1 MRGTTNANYRFGET
15 VGSGYVTVPPATNL
29 SYDTNGTNVTL
40 DWSINTSTPLSKAGI
55 TNFTRIDIRYK
66 KVADLGEMWS
76 GSFDSITDGTLVLSS
91 DNTSLR
97 SHTFTLPEGR
107 YLVSVVTWG
116 TVTGVTDAPV
126 VPATSAEQIIEV
138 IVSGYKKWTV
148 IIDESNSNPLSCC
161 TYADDAAGMTKGS
174 SDWDEIFGYKPCVFY
189 QGSVY
194 KYLNPN
200 DFTKFED
207 GTDATSYITNSGD
220 AGYDVMIE
228 FPRMGLTMSKSGTQV
243 TISLTNNPND
253 SNFEYRA
260 HKRGSTQKNAFY
272 LGAYDACQSLA
283 SGVSGSTIG
292 SISGKSPLVS
302 PPLTQFINYAHLRGS
317 GYEIMAFYQWTYV
330 QCLYTL
336 KYGNLNSQ
344 ATFGLGVTSASNS
357 TNSGLLD
364 DQGMNYGILA
374 TGSNPVKLFGLE
386 NIWGN
391 VYQWL
396 SGLYSGTNTYTL
408 FTTTDNFGTN
418 TSVTAWE
425 YNVSSGVTRDVS
437 GYITKVQGTNDG
449 GFIISASGGSSSMY
463 FSDRGGL
470 DSGDFPIVGGCWND
484 SDRAGVFLCYV
495 SYSVSHSSPNI
506 GSRLMF
512 L

>member
-15 VGSGYVTVPPATNL
+15 VGNGYVTVQPTQNLTANGNDGHINL
-29 SYDTNGTNVTL
+29 S
-40 DWSINTSTPLSKAGI
+40 WSTPTTDSVTTLSK
-55 TNFTRIDIRYK
+55 IDIRYK
-66 KVADLGEMWS
+66 AKT
-76 GSFDSITDGTLVLSS
+76 DSSTYFSSVTDGTLA
-91 DNTSLR
+91 TSITDT
-97 SHTFTLPEGR
+97 STTSYTITDVTAGQE
-107 YLVSVVTWG
+107 YLVSVVAWG
-116 TVTGVTDAPV
+116 YVANVGTSSL
-126 VPATSAEQIIEV
+126 VPATSAEQI
-138 IVSGYKKWTV
+138 VSVMPSAYKKWTV
-148 IIDESNSNPLSCC
+148 IIDDSNSNPLSCC

-207 GTDATSYITNSGD
+207 GTDATSYITDSNRL
-220 AGYDVMIE
+220 GYDVMIE
-228 FPRMGLTMSKSGTQV
+228 FPRMGLNMSKSGTQV

-272 LGAYDACQSLA
+272 LGAYDAYDA
-283 SGVSGSTIG
+283 TISGITSDTIG
-292 SISGKSPLVS
+292 SKSGVG
-302 PPLTQFINYAHLRGS
+302 PLTNRGLTSFIGYAHLRGT

-344 ATFGLGVTSASNS
+344 ATLGLGVTGASAA
-357 TNSGLLD
+357 TNSGLTD
-364 DQGMNYGILA
+364 NRGMNYGILA
-374 TGSNPVKLFGLE
+374 TPSNPVKLFGLE

-391 VYQWL
+391 ISQWL

-425 YNVSSGVTRDVS
+425 YNVSSGVTSDTS
-437 GYITKVQGTNDG
+437 EYIKKAQGTNGG
-449 GFIISASGGSSSMY
+449 GFVIQAGSGSASTYYSDYGYLGAGYFPDVGGYYASSS
-463 FSDRGGL
+463 
-470 DSGDFPIVGGCWND
+470 N
-484 SDRAGVFLCYV
+484 AGIFFC
-495 SYSVSHSSPNI
+495 NI
-506 GSRLMF
+506 ANLSELIDTTKGSRLMF

>member
-40 DWSINTSTPLSKAGI
+40 DWSINTSTPLSKMGI

-66 KVADLGEMWS
+66 RVADLGEMWS
-76 GSFDSITDGTLVLSS
+76 DSFDSITDGTLVLSS

-161 TYADDAAGMTKGS
+161 TYADDAVGMTKGS

-207 GTDATSYITNSGD
+207 GTDATSYITDSGG

-260 HKRGSTQKNAFY
+260 HKRGDTQKNVFY
-272 LGAYDACQSLA
+272 LGAYDAYDA
-283 SGVSGSTIG
+283 TISGITSGTIG
-292 SISGKSPLVS
+292 SKSGVGS
-302 PPLTQFINYAHLRGS
+302 LTNRGLTSFIGYAHLRGA
-317 GYEIMAFYQWTYV
+317 GYEIMAFYQWTYI
-330 QCLYTL
+330 QCLYVL

-344 ATFGLGVTSASNS
+344 ASLGLGVTSASNS
-357 TNSGLLD
+357 TNSGLLN

-391 VYQWL
+391 ISQWL
-396 SGLYSGTNTYTL
+396 SGLYSGSNTYTL

-425 YNVSSGVTRDVS
+425 YNVSSGVTSNVS
-437 GYITKVQGTNDG
+437 EYITKTQGTNGG
-449 GFIISASGGSSSMY
+449 GFVIQVGRGSGSTYYSDYGYLGAGY
-463 FSDRGGL
+463 F
-470 DSGDFPIVGGCWND
+470 PVVGGYW
-484 SDRAGVFLCYV
+484 SDGSHAGIFACEI
-495 SYSVSHSSPNI
+495 SSAAALI
-506 GSRLMF
+506 DTTKGARLMF